1 MRRFVLIRIQTD
13 VDVPIYQQ
21 IIDQVKAQVA
31 DGTVKKGD
39 RLPPVRELSREIG
52 VNVNTVYKAYRELE
66 SQGVVRMRVGFGVT
80 VIAQR
85 RNDLRDSERE
95 RIMQELVDRLRVEA
109 YHLGFDE
116 QYVIGLLRKCV
127 RPGEDDT

>member
-1 MRRFVLIRIQTD
+1 MLIRIQTD

-52 VNVNTVYKAYRELE
+52 VNVNTVYKAYKELE
-66 SQGVVRMRVGFGVT
+66 VQGVVRMRVGFGVT

-85 RNDLRDSERE
+85 RNSLRDSERE
-95 RIMQELVDRLRVEA
+95 RIMQGLVDRLRVEA

-116 QYVIGLLRKCV
+116 EYVIGLLRKLK
-127 RPGEDDT
+127 RPGEDEN

>member
-1 MRRFVLIRIQTD
+1 VLIRIQTD

-31 DGTVKKGD
+31 DGTLKKGD
-39 RLPPVRELSREIG
+39 RLPPVRELSRETG

-85 RNDLRDSERE
+85 RNNLRDSERE
-95 RIMQELVDRLRVEA
+95 KMMREMVDRLRVEA

-116 QYVIGLLRKCV
+116 EYLIQLLTKNR
-127 RPGEDDT
+127 RLAEDEG

>member
-1 MRRFVLIRIQTD
+1 MLIRIQTD

-31 DGTVKKGD
+31 DGTLKKGD
-39 RLPPVRELSREIG
+39 RLPPVRELSRETG

-85 RNDLRDSERE
+85 RNNLRDSERE
-95 RIMQELVDRLRVEA
+95 KMMREMVDRLRVEA

-116 QYVIGLLRKCV
+116 EYLIQLLTKNR
-127 RPGEDDT
+127 RLAEDEG